1 MSTRAIQPRAF
12 TGRHMLAIMV
22 AFFGVIIAVNLLM
35 ATFARTSWTGLVV
48 QNTYV
53 ASQQFNE
60 RVAEQRAQAALGWKG
75 KLTIVNGEI
84 HYSLTDAAGA
94 PVAIDSVTAS
104 FRRPAY
110 EAEDWQVS
118 LQREADGTFSIATP
132 LRDGIWIV
140 STEASVANRE
150 PYREARRIV
159 VFDGAER

>member
-1 MSTRAIQPRAF
+1 MSTRAIQPKAF

-60 RVAEQRAQAALGWKG
+60 RVAKQRAQAALGWEG
-75 KLTIVNGEI
+75 RLTLADGEI
-84 HYSLTDAAGA
+84 SYSLADATGTA
-94 PVAIDSVTAS
+94 VAVDSVTAS

-110 EAEDWQVS
+110 EAEDWQVA
-118 LQREADGTFSIATP
+118 LQRRPDGAFSIVTP

-140 STEASVANRE
+140 STVATVANHQ
-150 PYREARRIV
+150 PYLEARRIV
-159 VFDGAER
+159 VSDGALK

>member
-22 AFFGVIIAVNLLM
+22 AFFGVIISVNLLM

-60 RVAEQRAQAALGWKG
+60 RVAAQRAQAALGWQG
-75 KLTIVNGEI
+75 SLTVANGEI
-84 HYSLTDAAGA
+84 HYSLTDASGA
-94 PVAIDSVTAS
+94 PVAIDSVTVS

-118 LQREADGTFSIATP
+118 LQRETDGTFSIATP

-140 STEASVANRE
+140 STEASVTSRE

-159 VFDGAER
+159 VFDGAEK